1 MYTYIHTN
9 MHCLSSSI
17 SSKKKKKELK
27 KNPTKHYLFGIPRLT
42 NF

>member
-17 SSKKKKKELK
+17 SSKKKKKRIKEKSYKALSLWDSK
-27 KNPTKHYLFGIPRLT
+27 TD
-42 NF
+42 